1 VRGFKLVVAYDGTDF
16 HGWQSQP
23 GQRTVQGVLEAA
35 LQDLVGGDLVRVAGA
50 GRTDRGVHA
59 RGQVASFSAP
69 TRLPAPALAPALNA
83 RLPGDVRVCSSEE
96 APQRFHAR
104 LTARARRYSYHLLP
118 EEDLLYRRMA
128 WFPSRSLPL
137 SGLAR
142 ATRALERED
151 DFSAFRASGSSQGS
165 PVCRVMRASWT
176 GHGPFLRFDI
186 VADHFLYHMVRNIV
200 GTALKVAAAPDPAA
214 AMDSIVASRDRRRA
228 GVTAPAQG
236 LCLEQVFYPEGLE
249 P

>member
-1 VRGFKLVVAYDGTDF
+1 MDTATENDVVVSLTESAA
-16 HGWQSQP
+16 HQ
-23 GQRTVQGVLEAA
+23 VKVLLADEKENAGKT
-35 LQDLVGGDLVRVAGA
+35 LRVFVEGGG
-50 GRTDRGVHA
+50 
-59 RGQVASFSAP
+59 
-69 TRLPAPALAPALNA
+69 
-83 RLPGDVRVCSSEE
+83 CSGMQYGMVFDEK
-96 APQRFHAR
+96 
-104 LTARARRYSYHLLP
+104 
-118 EEDLLYRRMA
+118 
-128 WFPSRSLPL
+128 
-137 SGLAR
+137 
-142 ATRALERED
+142 RED

-249 P
+249 L